1 MLHEQYTGFRHLK
14 IIEFIILECHWF
26 WIILQVW
33 VLFYEFSAAGNFFYE
48 LSEAGVLFYEFPEA
62 RVLFYEFP
70 ATAGELLCLQAGVVL
85 IQLYSQQRIGG
96 KIKIVHYIDNLMLL
110 DFFKTM

>member
-14 IIEFIILECHWF
+14 IIEFIILERHWF

-62 RVLFYEFP
+62 RVLFYEFS
-70 ATAGELLCLQAGVVL
+70 AAGELLCLQAGVFL

-96 KIKIVHYIDNLMLL
+96 KIKIVHYIDKINVVRC
-110 DFFKTM
+110 F